1 MSKNIL
7 KYHASFVT
15 GFYEGEKLQVGIESN
30 GSDKELTITRG
41 PGFKQWLA
49 DDSRNRADI
58 HHLLDAWL
66 DEEAFIG
73 YGIDRASAA

>member
-15 GFYEGEKLQVGIESN
+15 GFYDGEKLQVGIESN
-30 GSDKELTITRG
+30 GTDKELTITRG
-41 PGFKQWLA
+41 PGFRQWLA
-49 DDSRNRADI
+49 EDGLNRADI

-66 DEEAFIG
+66 DEENFVG
-73 YGIDRASAA
+73 YGIDRIPAS